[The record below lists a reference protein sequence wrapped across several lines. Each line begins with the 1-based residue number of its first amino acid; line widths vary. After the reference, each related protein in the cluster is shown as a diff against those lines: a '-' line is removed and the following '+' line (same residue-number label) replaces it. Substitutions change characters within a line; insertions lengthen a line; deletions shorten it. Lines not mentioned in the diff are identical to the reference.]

1 MTCTALVVI
10 GLVVTAISAVAMVR
24 LSPEPKSRKV
34 AIGVVLVLATLTF
47 NVGVVLAV
55 TASRAGLPTL
65 YDTTIAQIAQAI
77 SHNDENSSSTR
88 LSDPTVSQALHA
100 LSYGIEDSSPMCLT
114 EPILPEHTIA
124 VLFRYDC
131 PDCTATLNDLKA
143 WANKTNVRVMFVS
156 SRMPGGKRLAEA
168 AHVTEVPSVVCVNP
182 STGEFVWRVAY
193 KTVDGSARI
202 DESNLDTI
210 VKIAT
215 NRHEV

>member
-10 GLVVTAISAVAMVR
+10 GLVVMAVSAVAMVR

-65 YDTTIAQIAQAI
+65 YDTTIAQVAHAI
-77 SHNDENSSSTR
+77 RNDKDSSTR

-114 EPILPEHTIA
+114 EPVLPEHTVA

-131 PDCTATLNDLKA
+131 SDCTATLNDLKA
-143 WANKTNVRVMFVS
+143 WANKTNVRVVFVS

-202 DESNLDTI
+202 DEGNLDTI

-215 NRHEV
+215 NKHDV

>member
-10 GLVVTAISAVAMVR
+10 GLVVMAVSAVAMVR

-65 YDTTIAQIAQAI
+65 YDTTIAQVAHAI
-77 SHNDENSSSTR
+77 RNDKDSSTR

-114 EPILPEHTIA
+114 EPVLPEHTVA

-131 PDCTATLNDLKA
+131 SDCTATLNDLKA
-143 WANKTNVRVMFVS
+143 WANKTNVRVVFVS

-202 DESNLDTI
+202 DEGNLDTI
-210 VKIAT
+210 VKIVT
-215 NRHEV
+215 NKHDV

>member
-1 MTCTALVVI
+1 MTCAALVVI
-10 GLVVTAISAVAMVR
+10 SLIIMAIAAVAIVR
-24 LSPEPKSRKV
+24 LPPEPKPRKV
-34 AIGVVLVLATLTF
+34 AIGVVLALAALTF
-47 NVGVVLAV
+47 NVGVGLSVA
-55 TASRAGLPTL
+55 ASRAGFPTL
-65 YDTTIAQIAQAI
+65 YDTTIAQVAQVLT
-77 SHNDENSSSTR
+77 HDKKDSSTR

-114 EPILPEHTIA
+114 EPVLPEHTVA

-131 PDCTATLNDLKA
+131 SDCTATLNDLKA
-143 WANKTNVRVMFVS
+143 WANKTNVRVIFVS

-202 DESNLDTI
+202 DENNLDTI
-210 VKIAT
+210 TKIAT
-215 NRHEV
+215 NKREV

>member
-10 GLVVTAISAVAMVR
+10 GLVVMAVSAVAMVR

-65 YDTTIAQIAQAI
+65 YDTTIAQVAHAI
-77 SHNDENSSSTR
+77 RNDKDSSTR

-114 EPILPEHTIA
+114 EPVLPEHTVA

-131 PDCTATLNDLKA
+131 SDCTATLNDLKA
-143 WANKTNVRVMFVS
+143 WANKTNVRVVFVS

-193 KTVDGSARI
+193 KTVDGSARV
-202 DESNLDTI
+202 DEGNLDTI

-215 NRHEV
+215 NKHDV

>member
-10 GLVVTAISAVAMVR
+10 GLVVMAVSAVAMVR
-24 LSPEPKSRKV
+24 LSLEPKSRKV

-65 YDTTIAQIAQAI
+65 YDTTIAQVAHAI
-77 SHNDENSSSTR
+77 RNDKDSSTR

-114 EPILPEHTIA
+114 EPVLPEHTVA

-131 PDCTATLNDLKA
+131 SDCTATLNDLKA
-143 WANKTNVRVMFVS
+143 WANKTNVRVVFVS

-202 DESNLDTI
+202 DEGNLDTI

-215 NRHEV
+215 NKHDV

>member
-10 GLVVTAISAVAMVR
+10 GLVVMAVSAVAMVR

-65 YDTTIAQIAQAI
+65 YDTTIAQVAHAI
-77 SHNDENSSSTR
+77 RNDKDSSTR

-143 WANKTNVRVMFVS
+143 WANKTNVRVVFVS

-202 DESNLDTI
+202 DEGNLDTI

-215 NRHEV
+215 NKHDV